1 MAVVRGS
8 RRRLRMEN
16 STRLVLSGMPRQIRK
31 APGMPMAYTCSRRP
45 PVAYDAQSLQQVP
58 VHARGLQEL
67 HLAKRRTGRLSRK
80 EFATQRA
87 GVRHW
92 YGMHSCCNAT
102 KGACTVLPR
111 VRHDTGKGVMPP
123 PLAGCPEG
131 APQSGGCPGSTAAA
145 CPAAKSHAPTQPA
158 PPPQALPSGAG
169 AGLHRTRPGGS
180 MALAGTAACDL
191 TPAPCVWSGGLSS
204 SAGAS
209 VEFSR
214 IVFEGEPQVRSVNTG
229 APAGR
234 GCRSRCRCRCGSRR
248 RC

>member
-92 YGMHSCCNAT
+92 YGC
-102 KGACTVLPR
+102 
-111 VRHDTGKGVMPP
+111 
-123 PLAGCPEG
+123 
-131 APQSGGCPGSTAAA
+131 TAAA
-145 CPAAKSHAPTQPA
+145 MRLKERARYCRVCVTTRAKA
-158 PPPQALPSGAG
+158 
-169 AGLHRTRPGGS
+169 
-180 MALAGTAACDL
+180 
-191 TPAPCVWSGGLSS
+191 
-204 SAGAS
+204 
-209 VEFSR
+209 
-214 IVFEGEPQVRSVNTG
+214 
-229 APAGR
+229 
-234 GCRSRCRCRCGSRR
+234 
-248 RC
+248 